1 MPSVSTSK
9 KSIDQMTGLE
19 KAAILLIG
27 IGEELAAKVMQHLT
41 QDEIERL
48 SAEIA
53 KCDHVPPSLQ
63 EAVDQEFEQLVLAK
77 QYIAQGGIEY
87 ARTVLEKALGRQKA
101 EEILERVISSMKVR
115 PFDSLRDVDPNQ
127 LFQFLQKEHPQTIA
141 LVLVHLPPSKA
152 APILS
157 ALPPKLQVDVAQRI
171 ITMDRTTPD
180 VIEQV
185 ESLLSRKVAALG
197 SQEVTNVGGP
207 KSLVDMLNNADRS
220 TEKTILESLS
230 QTNPEMAEAVKQ
242 LMFVFEDI
250 VNLDNRSIQTVLR
263 HVEADDLR
271 LALKTASDT
280 VKEVIFRNMSSR
292 AAEALREDI
301 EMTGPVR
308 LRDVE
313 AAQQKI
319 VAVIRQL
326 EEAGEIVVGRGA
338 EDVFVE

>member
-1 MPSVSTSK
+1 MAATQSNGQLS
-9 KSIDQMTGLE
+9 GLE

-27 IGEELAAKVMQHLT
+27 LGDELAAEVMKHLS

-48 SAEIA
+48 SIEIA
-53 KCDHVPPSLQ
+53 RKDHVPPSLQ
-63 EAVDQEFEQLVLAK
+63 EAVEEEFEQLAMAR
-77 QYIAQGGIEY
+77 QYIAQGGVEY

-101 EEILERVISSMKVR
+101 EEILDRVLSSMKVR
-115 PFDSLRDVDPNQ
+115 PFDSLREADPNQ

-141 LVLVHLPPSKA
+141 LVLVHLPPQKA
-152 APILS
+152 AAILS
-157 ALPPKLQVDVAQRI
+157 ALPPELQADVALRI
-171 ITMDRTTPD
+171 ITMDRTTPE

-185 ESLLSRKVAALG
+185 ETLLSRKISTIGAL
-197 SQEVTNVGGP
+197 ETAPVGGP

-220 TEKTILESLS
+220 TEKTILDALAES
-230 QTNPEMAEAVKQ
+230 NPEMADAVKQ

-250 VNLDNRSIQTVLR
+250 VKLDNRSMQVVLR
-263 HVEADDLR
+263 HVEPDDLR
-271 LALKTASDT
+271 LALKTASDA
-280 VKEVIFRNMSSR
+280 VKDAVFRNMSSR

-313 AAQQKI
+313 TAQQRV

-326 EEAGEIVVGRGA
+326 EEAGEIIVGRGA

>member
-1 MPSVSTSK
+1 MTGTPSSNQLS
-9 KSIDQMTGLE
+9 GLE

-27 IGEELAAKVMQHLT
+27 LGEELAAEVMKHLS

-48 SAEIA
+48 STEIA
-53 KCDHVPPSLQ
+53 RRDHVPPPVQ
-63 EAVDQEFEQLVLAK
+63 EAVEEEFEQLAMAR

-87 ARTVLEKALGRQKA
+87 ARIVLEKAVGRQKA
-101 EEILERVISSMKVR
+101 EEILDRVLSSMKIR
-115 PFDSLRDVDPNQ
+115 PFDSLREADPNQ

-141 LVLVHLPPSKA
+141 LVLVHLPPQKA
-152 APILS
+152 AAVLS
-157 ALPPKLQVDVAQRI
+157 ALPPELQADVAQRI
-171 ITMDRTTPD
+171 ITMDRTTPE
-180 VIEQV
+180 VVEQV
-185 ESLLSRKVAALG
+185 ETLLSRKISTIGAL
-197 SQEVTNVGGP
+197 EMAPVGGP

-220 TEKTILESLS
+220 TEKTILDSLAE
-230 QTNPEMAEAVKQ
+230 TNPEMADAVKQ

-250 VNLDNRSIQTVLR
+250 VKLDNRSMQVVLR
-263 HVEADDLR
+263 HVEPDDLR
-271 LALKTASDT
+271 LALKTASDA
-280 VKEVIFRNMSSR
+280 VKDAVFRNMSAR

-313 AAQQKI
+313 TAQQRV

-326 EEAGEIVVGRGA
+326 EEAGEIIVGRGA

>member
-1 MPSVSTSK
+1 MVATQSNGQLS
-9 KSIDQMTGLE
+9 GLE

-27 IGEELAAKVMQHLT
+27 LGEELAAEVMKHLS

-48 SAEIA
+48 SIEIA
-53 KCDHVPPSLQ
+53 RKDHVPPSLQ
-63 EAVDQEFEQLVLAK
+63 EAVEEEFEQLAMAR
-77 QYIAQGGIEY
+77 QYIAQGGVEY

-101 EEILERVISSMKVR
+101 EEILDRVLSSMKVR
-115 PFDSLRDVDPNQ
+115 PFDSLREADPNQ

-141 LVLVHLPPSKA
+141 LVLVHLPPQKA
-152 APILS
+152 AAILS
-157 ALPPKLQVDVAQRI
+157 ALPPELQADVALRI
-171 ITMDRTTPD
+171 ITMDRTTPE

-185 ESLLSRKVAALG
+185 ETLLSRKISTIGAL
-197 SQEVTNVGGP
+197 ETAPVGGP

-220 TEKTILESLS
+220 TEKTILDALAES
-230 QTNPEMAEAVKQ
+230 NPEMADAVKQ

-250 VNLDNRSIQTVLR
+250 VKLDNRSMQVVLR
-263 HVEADDLR
+263 HVEPDDLR
-271 LALKTASDT
+271 LALKTASDA
-280 VKEVIFRNMSSR
+280 VKDAVFRNMSSR

-313 AAQQKI
+313 TAQQRV

-326 EEAGEIVVGRGA
+326 EEAGEIIVGRGA